1 MPISLQAQWRLPH
14 SESIPKLLLAWLT
27 DAGSLTEKLKALPGD
42 FQVQVLAE
50 TEAFADEH
58 EYQAMSLAKQPV
70 IIREVLLYCAAVP
83 LVYARSIIPIPPE
96 NTPMELT
103 QLGNKPLGELLFN
116 RHDIELGPIE
126 IAEFAHNASVSQ
138 LNQQLHGNN
147 ARIWG
152 RRRCFHLPEQAILVA
167 EVFLSKAPCYA

>member
-14 SESIPKLLLAWLT
+14 SESIPQPLLAWLT

-58 EYQAMSLAKQPV
+58 EYQAMGLAKQPV
-70 IIREVLLYCAAVP
+70 IIREVLLYCAEVP
-83 LVYARSIIPIPPE
+83 LVYARSIIPVPPE
-96 NTPMELT
+96 NTPAELT

-126 IAEFAHNASVSQ
+126 IAEFTNNAPVCQ
-138 LNQQLHGNN
+138 LNQQLHGSN
-147 ARIWG
+147 ATLWG
-152 RRRCFHLPEQAILVA
+152 RRRSFHLPEQAILVA